1 MMIPTNRN
9 VSNLQLTLI
18 FKITLLFHT
27 HTFQKTPLNY
37 LVIFVFDSLAA
48 LNFPCSRKYMK
59 KKPFQ
64 EKAKWVKT
72 IKLTKLNKKEKHR
85 KYCYYKK
92 TRQRAFYFS
101 RNQFTTLFKKLQ
113 KSILLPNAIKM
124 ENGKNEL
131 RVEPSFQCKLIKFRR
146 KQKETKQM
154 SRNYERGGIVK
165 MMCKRER
172 SI

>member
-27 HTFQKTPLNY
+27 HFQKTPLNY

-59 KKPFQ
+59 KQPFQ

-72 IKLTKLNKKEKHR
+72 IKLTKLNK
-85 KYCYYKK
+85 
-92 TRQRAFYFS
+92 T
-101 RNQFTTLFKKLQ
+101 Q
-113 KSILLPNAIKM
+113 KILLLQ
-124 ENGKNEL
+124 ENKTTRVLFFEEL
-131 RVEPSFQCKLIKFRR
+131 VYHTF
-146 KQKETKQM
+146 
-154 SRNYERGGIVK
+154 
-165 MMCKRER
+165 
-172 SI
+172 